1 MYKLSIKNK
10 IFFLFFTVIFI
21 SISLVGYLGYSSA
34 KESYINKALELSKNK
49 TEQLSIMI
57 EDQLGAIPI
66 VDNYFSNF
74 YALHRYFIWKS
85 IGEKNKE
92 KEWED
97 KFSNALLDFMMKR
110 KIYYQFMI
118 LDNDGFEDLS
128 FTYSKD
134 TNEVTKHS
142 KANLENKSFEKY
154 YTEAINLEK
163 NQFYISEIKLSEKNS
178 KIEYPHKPIIVFSTP
193 IFDKNGEKKGV
204 FVSKVYAEQILN
216 LISNTENSLNDG
228 MSYYLTTKNGSYIY
242 NKDTSKSWTNQLSHK
257 SNLNNDFKNV
267 IKNKKEKENVFMF
280 DDKIFSFSRM
290 HPFQDYRDKYFYL
303 VSKIDTDFALKDLKK
318 FTGYFIVMI
327 ILIILL
333 SYFIISFYIS
343 KLTKPLLSVSNKLNS
358 LSKGEIVDYEIEY
371 KGRDEISRLIQ
382 SSNILVE
389 SLTKSVEQVKK
400 ISNGDFSNNFSA
412 QSKNDELGI
421 AISNMTERLNDVAS
435 LAIKIS
441 EGNYNVRVDVKNNSD
456 VLGHALT
463 NMIVYLNDVT
473 KVVESISEG
482 NLDFNYKI
490 KNSDDKLGHAI
501 NNMAEYLSFVINY
514 ANNIAKD
521 DFSLTINPKSKND
534 HLGENLLLMTNKLKT
549 SYEKNKDE
557 IWFGTGINEF
567 TFNVKAFDNI
577 EELCESAI
585 SNLVRY
591 INANSAM
598 VYVYDKEEEILN
610 HISAYAYNKN
620 VNYKKQIKLK
630 EGIIG
635 QVAFDKKE
643 VLLKNLSNTKV
654 ETSLISKNINETFC
668 IPIVYEDKIYA
679 VIELSTITS
688 FSTLEKDFVLKIADV
703 FSEIFHRTILNLKVK
718 DLLEESQRSFEELQT
733 NSEEL
738 QATNDQMQ
746 EQATMLENQ
755 STELKKTNEYKS
767 DFLANMSHELRTPL
781 NSIILLS
788 SLLQK
793 NKAENLNDKDIQK
806 ANVINQSGNELLRL
820 ISDILDLSKIEAGK
834 MFLVIDKIDS
844 KEFLQ
849 NNSEAFTFTAQDN
862 GIDFIIEDN
871 FHGNFYTDS
880 HKLSQIIRNLL
891 SNAFKFTKQGSITFS
906 ISNNNDKNLPIKIDV
921 KDTGIGISK
930 DKQELIFKAFMQVDG
945 STSREFGGT
954 GLGLSITKELVS
966 LMNGKIEIQSNENE
980 GSCFSLLLP
989 SLKKDFVPLCEISK
1003 NSIEINEESDRR
1015 NISYKTLNDINIEE
1029 IKSVLIIEDDLIQQ
1043 RAIGEYLT
1051 SSSDMQIEYSDSVS
1065 ESIKLLDE
1073 HIFNLII
1080 VDLSLSDGQGS
1091 EVCEYIKENNIKV
1104 PVLIYTSKELQ
1115 DDEIDLLSSISD
1127 EIIIK
1132 NYNSQE
1138 RFKDEVNRFLNQ
1150 PKKNNY
1156 VEDIDKAQALV
1167 SHSNMADKKVLIVD
1181 DDIKNIFVLSAAL
1194 QEVEMQTVHAKN
1206 GKDALEILNTSN
1218 DIDIVLMDIMMPI
1231 MNGYEAIEQIRKNE
1245 KLEKL
1250 PVIAVTAKAMEEDKQ
1265 KAINC
1270 GADDYLTKPIDLD
1283 KLISM
1288 VSMWLNKNC

>member
-1 MYKLSIKNK
+1 MNKLSIKNK
-10 IFFLFFTVIFI
+10 IFFLFFSVIFI
-21 SISLVGYLGYSSA
+21 SISFVGYLGYSSA
-34 KESYINKALELSKNK
+34 KESYINKALELSKSK
-49 TEQLSIMI
+49 TEQLSII
-57 EDQLGAIPI
+57 FEDKLASVPI

-74 YALHRYFIWKS
+74 YALQKYFIWKS

-92 KEWED
+92 KEWKD
-97 KFSNALLDFMMKR
+97 KFSNALVDFMIKR
-110 KIYYQFMI
+110 KIFYKFTI
-118 LDNDGFEDLS
+118 LNNDGFEDLS

-134 TNEVTKHS
+134 TNEVIKHS
-142 KANLENKSFEKY
+142 QSSLVNKSFEEY
-154 YTEAINLEK
+154 YKEAINLGK
-163 NQFYISEIKLSEKNS
+163 NEFYISEIKLSEENS
-178 KIEYPHKPIIVFSTP
+178 KIEYPHKPIIIFSTP
-193 IFDKNGEKKGV
+193 IIDKNGEKQGV
-204 FVSKVYAEQILN
+204 FVSKVYAEQFLN
-216 LISNTENSLNDG
+216 LITNTENSLNDG

-242 NKDTSKSWTNQLSHK
+242 NKDESKRWTNQLKHNA
-257 SNLNNDFKNV
+257 NLEDDFKNV
-267 IKNKKEKENVFMF
+267 LEIKNKSVFIL
-280 DDKIFSFSRM
+280 DEKIFSFSRM
-290 HPFQDYRDKYFYL
+290 HPYENYRDKYFYL
-303 VSKIDTDFALKDLKK
+303 VSKIDTDFALKDLEK
-318 FTGYFIVMI
+318 FTTYFIAMI
-327 ILIILL
+327 MAIILL

-343 KLTKPLLSVSNKLNS
+343 KLTKPLVSVSNKLNA

-371 KGRDEISRLIQ
+371 QGNDEISKLID
-382 SSNILVE
+382 SSNILVK

-400 ISNGDFSNNFSA
+400 ISNGDFSNKFHV
-412 QSKNDELGI
+412 QGKNDELGM
-421 AISNMTERLNDVAS
+421 AISDMTDRLNDVAK

-441 EGNYNVRVDVKNNSD
+441 KGNYNVRVDVKNNSD
-456 VLGHALT
+456 ILGHALS
-463 NMIVYLNDVT
+463 NMIIYLNDVT

-482 NLDFNYKI
+482 NLDFKYKI
-490 KNSDDKLGHAI
+490 KNSEDKLGHAI
-501 NNMAEYLSFVINY
+501 NNMAEYLGFVINY

-549 SYEKNKDE
+549 SYENNKDE
-557 IWFGTGINEF
+557 IWFSTGINEF

-591 INANSAM
+591 LNANSAM
-598 VYVYDKEEEILN
+598 LYVYDKEEEILN

-620 VNYKKQIKLK
+620 ENYKKQIKLK

-635 QVAFDKKE
+635 QVAFDRKE
-643 VLLKNLSNTKV
+643 VLLKNLSNTKIQ
-654 ETSLISKNINETFC
+654 TSLISKNINETFC
-668 IPIVYEDKIYA
+668 IPIVYEDKTYA

-688 FSTLEKDFVLKIADV
+688 FSILEKNFILKIADI
-703 FSEIFHRTILNLKVK
+703 FSEIFHRTVLNLKVK

-738 QATNDQMQ
+738 QSTNDQMQ

-755 STELKKTNEYKS
+755 SNELKKTNEYKS

-793 NKAENLNDKDIQK
+793 NKAENLNEKDIQK

-834 MFLVIDKIDS
+834 MVLVIDKMDS

-849 NNSEAFTFTAQDN
+849 FNSEAFTFTAVDK

-871 FHGNFYTDS
+871 FNSNFYTDS

-891 SNAFKFTKQGSITFS
+891 SNAFKFTKQGFISLK
-906 ISNNNDKNLPIKIDV
+906 ISNSNDKNYPVKIDV
-921 KDTGIGISK
+921 IDSGIGISK
-930 DKQELIFKAFMQVDG
+930 DKQDLIFKAFTQVDG

-966 LMNGKIEIQSNENE
+966 LMKGKIVLESNEKV

-989 SLKKDFVPLCEISK
+989 SLEEDFIPSSEISK
-1003 NSIEINEESDRR
+1003 KSIVINEKNETK

-1043 RAIGEYLT
+1043 KAIGEYLT
-1051 SSSDMQIEYSDSVS
+1051 NSSDMQIKYSDSVS

-1073 HIFNLII
+1073 YIFNLII
-1080 VDLSLSDGQGS
+1080 VDLGLLDGQGS
-1091 EVCEYIKENNIKV
+1091 EVCEYIKANNIKV
-1104 PVLIYTSKELQ
+1104 PVLIYTSKELES
-1115 DDEIDLLSSISD
+1115 DEIDSLSSISD

-1150 PKKNNY
+1150 SPKNDYIENIEKT
-1156 VEDIDKAQALV
+1156 QPLT
-1167 SHSNMADKKVLIVD
+1167 SHSNMINKKVLIVD

-1206 GKDALEILNTSN
+1206 GKDALEILNNSN

-1231 MNGYEAIEQIRKNE
+1231 MNGYEAIEQIRKNK

-1250 PVIAVTAKAMEEDKQ
+1250 PVIAVTAKAMQEDKQ